1 MRLKAVP
8 RWLGDIALVLVGAVI
23 GAAVYHAMHLH
34 QFNELMMMNID
45 LQDRLAHYKAEA
57 EDLLRYKNRRTIIKS
72 IEVHIYEPAT
82 GTALPQAHETEIR
95 RRLLKDLSGLKGRDV
110 FQIDEHSKL
119 VEASWPT
126 RYIPMCKRR
135 TTPYCC
141 GRCLSPR
148 ASFTCGS
155 MSNFIFRRRCPKYW
169 DEADSVIH

>member
-8 RWLGDIALVLVGAVI
+8 RWLGDIALVLVGAII

-57 EDLLRYKNRRTIIKS
+57 EDLLRYKNRRTIVKS

-119 VEASWPT
+119 VEGLLANKIYPDVHEKDYSVLLRTMLVTEGVLHVWVDVKP
-126 RYIPMCKRR
+126 YIPAKV
-135 TTPYCC
+135 P
-141 GRCLSPR
+141 
-148 ASFTCGS
+148 
-155 MSNFIFRRRCPKYW
+155 
-169 DEADSVIH
+169 